1 MRKNQEQ
8 DKVGLDE
15 RARGNLRLQ
24 GLPGVCGCCFSLV
37 RPGSEEVEKEAQG
50 PRVVGLTYTAAGSF
64 QLWNY
69 CVVVG
74 P

>member
-1 MRKNQEQ
+1 MS
-8 DKVGLDE
+8 GLDE
-15 RARGNLRLQ
+15 ARGNLKRLAA
-24 GLPGVCGCCFSLV
+24 VANLV
-37 RPGSEEVEKEAQG
+37 RCSLDVSCCVSLLRPEPKKVEMEARG
-50 PRVVGLTYTAAGSF
+50 PEWVGLTYTAAGSF

>member
-1 MRKNQEQ
+1 MS
-8 DKVGLDE
+8 GLDDGQGE
-15 RARGNLRLQ
+15 PEES

-37 RPGSEEVEKEAQG
+37 RPGSEEVEKEALG